1 MRTSYLLYLLFP
13 LLTFSQIDHWESV
26 VLPGDYWDY
35 LVPTS
40 QPNSNWNQLGF
51 NASSWN
57 SGPSG
62 FGYGD
67 GDDAKVISSAMSVY
81 IRKTFEIT
89 DASAV
94 GFMVLDIDYDD
105 GFVAYLNGHEIARNL
120 IFGENPE
127 FNQASEGSHEAM
139 FYQGYAPERFEVD
152 TSLLNSGTNILA
164 VQVHNQSSDSS
175 DLSALP
181 VLSLG
186 INNTSYDYS
195 TPPSWFVAPNVPVD
209 VNFTSSNLP
218 IIVIET
224 NQGQDIPNEPKI
236 DATMKIIYRGEGER
250 NLLTDVSNPSILD
263 YDGAIKIEV
272 RGSSSSLLDKKQY
285 AFTPYDDLGEKINV
299 SLLDMPKENDWIL
312 NGLAYDAS
320 FIRDFLSY
328 KLSNLI
334 GNYASRGRFCEVV
347 LNGEFRGIYVLQEK
361 LKADDSRIDIN
372 KIKESQLTL
381 PKLTGGYITK
391 ADKNEGFDTPAWYMG
406 SYGWG
411 AVNYIHEH
419 PKPTTVQPEQN
430 EYIKG
435 QFESLQNKVTPPSD
449 SSITSGYPSVID
461 IPSFVDFMILNEFAS
476 NADSYQFSTFFHK
489 DRNGKLR
496 AGPIWDFNL
505 TYGNDLFSM
514 GFDRSQ
520 TDVWQFLYEN
530 MGSYFWTDLFNDPV
544 FNCYFRKRWQALT
557 AAGMPLNST
566 EIFAFIDETTALI
579 SEAAQRQET
588 LWGTTGE
595 FNQQISDIK
604 TFISARI
611 AWISMKLTEISE
623 SNNAFQCDNIT
634 TPPLVISKIN
644 YNPLVD
650 AALDSDDYEFIEIKN
665 NSTLTIDLTGIY
677 FGGLG
682 LTYQFENGA
691 TISGGESIF
700 LSNKSESFLLRY
712 GFNSFGEF
720 SRNLSNDSEDL
731 VLRDAYGN
739 IIDEVKYKDVL
750 PWPEDADGNGS
761 FLKLVSLDSDNS
773 LASSWI
779 AQNDTAENLS
789 VNAFQYGSFIS
800 VAPNPVSD
808 KLKINSAKGK
818 ISTIQLWSVNG
829 KLFDTYNL
837 NNQQFELDMS
847 NFENGLYLLQIQ
859 TDTESFVKKIIKN

>member
-1 MRTSYLLYLLFP
+1 MRQLYIVYLIFP
-13 LLTFSQIDHWESV
+13 LFTFAQIDHWESV
-26 VLPGDYWDY
+26 VLPGDIWNY

-40 QPNSNWNQLGF
+40 QPNANWNQSF
-51 NASSWN
+51 FVSSIWS

-62 FGYGD
+62 FGF
-67 GDDAKVISSAMSVY
+67 GDDDDATVISPTMSVY
-81 IRKTFEIT
+81 IRKNIEIT
-89 DASAV
+89 DVSAIE
-94 GFMVLDIDYDD
+94 FMVLDIDYDD

-120 IFGENPE
+120 VSGEVPG
-127 FNQASEGSHEAM
+127 FDQPSEGFHEALL
-139 FYQGYAPERFEVD
+139 YQGYGPERFEVD
-152 TSLLNSGTNILA
+152 PSFLNTGTNVFA

-186 INNTSYDYS
+186 INNTSYDYR
-195 TPPSWFVAPNVPVD
+195 TPPSWFVTPYVPVT
-209 VNFTSSNLP
+209 VNFQSSNLP
-218 IIVIET
+218 VVVIDTDQE
-224 NQGQDIPNEPKI
+224 IPNEPKI

-250 NLLTDVSNPSILD
+250 NLLTDVSDATTLN

-272 RGSSSSLLDKKQY
+272 RGSSSALLDKKQY

-299 SLLDMPKENDWIL
+299 SILDMPKENDWIL
-312 NGLAYDAS
+312 NGLAYDDS
-320 FIRDFLSY
+320 YIRDYISY
-328 KLSNLI
+328 KLSNLT
-334 GNYASRGRFCEVV
+334 GNYASRGRYCEVV
-347 LNGEFRGIYVLQEK
+347 LNGDFQGIYVLQEK

-372 KIKESQLTL
+372 KIKETQLTL

-391 ADKNEGFDTPAWYMG
+391 TDKIEGSDTAAWSMD
-406 SYGWG
+406 
-411 AVNYIHEH
+411 NYLGYQSNFVHEH

-435 QFESLQNKVTPPSD
+435 QFESLQEKVTAPSD
-449 SSITSGYPSVID
+449 SSITNGYPSVID
-461 IPSFVDFMILNEFAS
+461 IPSFVDFMLLNEFAS
-476 NADSYQFSTFFHK
+476 NADAYEFSTFFHK

-505 TYGNDLFSM
+505 TYGNDLF
-514 GFDRSQ
+514 FWDYDRSK
-520 TDVWQFLYEN
+520 TDVWQFN
-530 MGSYFWTDLFNDPV
+530 FGGNDGPKFWKDLFDDEV
-544 FNCYFRKRWQALT
+544 FKCYLAKRWQTLT
-557 AAGMPLNST
+557 ATGMPLNSG
-566 EIFAFIDETTALI
+566 EIFTFIDTTTALI
-579 SEAAQRQET
+579 SEAVERQET
-588 LWGTTGE
+588 VTGTIGVFE
-595 FNQQISDIK
+595 QQIIDIK
-604 TFISARI
+604 DFISARI
-611 AWISMKLTEISE
+611 TWISNELTDTSLC
-623 SNNAFQCDNIT
+623 ATIT

-650 AALDSDDYEFIEIKN
+650 EALDSDDFEFIEIKN
-665 NSTLTIDLTGIY
+665 NSSSVVDLKGIY

-682 LTYQFENGA
+682 FTYQFENGA
-691 TISGGESIF
+691 TVSGGGSIF
-700 LSNKSESFLLRY
+700 LSNKSESFLQRY
-712 GFNSFGEF
+712 GFDSFGEF

-739 IIDEVKYKDVL
+739 IIDQVKYKDVL
-750 PWPEDADGNGS
+750 PWPEDADGNGA

-789 VNAFQYGSFIS
+789 VNAFQYGNFIS

-808 KLKINSAKGK
+808 KLKINSANGK

-859 TDTESFVKKIIKN
+859 TDSESFVKKIIKN

>member
-1 MRTSYLLYLLFP
+1 MRTSFLLYLLFP

-40 QPNSNWNQLGF
+40 QPSSDWNQLGF

-67 GDDAKVISSAMSVY
+67 GDDATVLSSTMSVY
-81 IRKTFEIT
+81 LRKTFEIT

-94 GFMVLDIDYDD
+94 GYVVLDIDYDD
-105 GFVAYLNGHEIARNL
+105 GFVAFLNGQEIARNL
-120 IFGENPE
+120 VSGEVPG
-127 FNQASEGSHEAM
+127 FNQASEGYHEALL
-139 FYQGYAPERFEVD
+139 YQGYGPERFEVD
-152 TSLLNSGTNILA
+152 LSMLTTGTNILA
-164 VQVHNQSSDSS
+164 VQVHNQSADSS

-186 INNTSYDYS
+186 ITNTSNDYS
-195 TPPSWFVAPNVPVD
+195 SPPSWFVPPYVPVD
-209 VNFTSSNLP
+209 VDFTSSNLP

-224 NQGQDIPNEPKI
+224 NQGQDIPDDPKI

-250 NLLTDVSNPSILD
+250 NFLTDVSNASILD

-299 SLLDMPKENDWIL
+299 SLLEMPKENDWIL

-320 FIRDFLSY
+320 YIRDYISY
-328 KLSNLI
+328 KLSNQT
-334 GNYASRGRFCEVV
+334 GNYASRGRYCEVV
-347 LNGEFRGIYVLQEK
+347 LNGDFQGIYVLQEK

-372 KIKESQLTL
+372 KIKETQLTL

-391 ADKNEGFDTPAWYMG
+391 TDKIEGSDTAAWSMD
-406 SYGWG
+406 
-411 AVNYIHEH
+411 NYAGYQSNFVHEH
-419 PKPTTVQPEQN
+419 PKPTTVQPEQH

-435 QFESLQNKVTPPSD
+435 QFELLQDKVTAPSD
-449 SSITSGYPSVID
+449 SSIVNGYPSVID
-461 IPSFVDFMILNEFAS
+461 IPSFVDFMLLNEFAS
-476 NADSYQFSTFFHK
+476 NADAYEFSTFFHK

-505 TYGNDLFSM
+505 TYGNDLFFW
-514 GFDRSQ
+514 GYDRSK
-520 TDVWQFLYEN
+520 TDVWQFNYGGN
-530 MGSYFWTDLFNDPV
+530 DGPKFWKDLFDDAV
-544 FNCYFRKRWQALT
+544 FKCYLAKRWQVLSAT
-557 AAGMPLNST
+557 GMPLNSV
-566 EIFAFIDETTALI
+566 EIFAFIDATTAFI
-579 SEAAQRQET
+579 SEAVERQET
-588 LWGTTGE
+588 VTETTGE
-595 FNQQISDIK
+595 FDQQIIDIK
-604 TFISARI
+604 DFISARI
-611 AWISMKLTEISE
+611 TWISNELTDTSL
-623 SNNAFQCDNIT
+623 CDNIT

-650 AALDSDDYEFIEIKN
+650 VALDPDDYEFIEIKN
-665 NSTLTIDLTGIY
+665 NSTSTVDLTGIY

-682 LTYQFENGA
+682 FTYQFENGA
-691 TISGGESIF
+691 TVSGGESIF

-731 VLRDAYGN
+731 IIRDAYGN

-750 PWPEDADGNGS
+750 PWPEDADGNGA
-761 FLKLVSLDSDNS
+761 FLKLVSVDLDNS

-789 VNAFQYGSFIS
+789 VNAFQYENFVSL
-800 VAPNPVSD
+800 APNPVSD
-808 KLKINSAKGK
+808 KLKINIAKGK
-818 ISTIQLWSVNG
+818 ISTIKLWSVNG
-829 KLFDTYNL
+829 KLYDTYTI

-859 TDTESFVKKIIKN
+859 TDTESFVKKVIKN

>member
-1 MRTSYLLYLLFP
+1 MRQLYIVYLIFP
-13 LLTFSQIDHWESV
+13 LFTFAQIDHWESV
-26 VLPGDYWDY
+26 VLPGDIWNY

-40 QPNSNWNQLGF
+40 QPNANWNQSF
-51 NASSWN
+51 FVSSIWS

-62 FGYGD
+62 FGF
-67 GDDAKVISSAMSVY
+67 GDDDDATVISPTMSVY
-81 IRKTFEIT
+81 IRKNIEIT
-89 DASAV
+89 DVSAIE
-94 GFMVLDIDYDD
+94 FMVLDIDYDD

-120 IFGENPE
+120 VSGEVPG
-127 FNQASEGSHEAM
+127 FDQPSEGFHEALL
-139 FYQGYAPERFEVD
+139 YQGYGPERFEVD
-152 TSLLNSGTNILA
+152 PSFLNTGTNVFA

-186 INNTSYDYS
+186 INNTSYDYR
-195 TPPSWFVAPNVPVD
+195 TPPSWFVTPYVPVT
-209 VNFTSSNLP
+209 VNFQSSNLP
-218 IIVIET
+218 VVVIDTDQE
-224 NQGQDIPNEPKI
+224 IPNEPKI

-250 NLLTDVSNPSILD
+250 NLLTDVSDATTLN

-272 RGSSSSLLDKKQY
+272 RGSSSALLDKKQY

-299 SLLDMPKENDWIL
+299 SILDMPKENDWIL
-312 NGLAYDAS
+312 NGLAYDDS
-320 FIRDFLSY
+320 YIRDYISY
-328 KLSNLI
+328 KLSNLT
-334 GNYASRGRFCEVV
+334 GNYASRGRYCEVV
-347 LNGEFRGIYVLQEK
+347 LNGDFQGIYVLQEK

-372 KIKESQLTL
+372 KIKETQLTL

-391 ADKNEGFDTPAWYMG
+391 TDKIEGSDTAAWSMD
-406 SYGWG
+406 
-411 AVNYIHEH
+411 NYLGYQSNFVHEH

-435 QFESLQNKVTPPSD
+435 QFESLQEKVTAPSD
-449 SSITSGYPSVID
+449 SSITNGYPSVID
-461 IPSFVDFMILNEFAS
+461 IPSFVDFMLLNEFAS
-476 NADSYQFSTFFHK
+476 NADAYEFSTFFHK

-505 TYGNDLFSM
+505 TYGNDLFFW
-514 GFDRSQ
+514 GYDRSK
-520 TDVWQFLYEN
+520 TDVWQFN
-530 MGSYFWTDLFNDPV
+530 FGGNDGPKFWKDLFDDEV
-544 FNCYFRKRWQALT
+544 FKCYLAKRWQTLT
-557 AAGMPLNST
+557 ATGMPLNSG
-566 EIFAFIDETTALI
+566 EIFTFIDTTTALI
-579 SEAAQRQET
+579 SEAVERQET
-588 LWGTTGE
+588 VTGTIGVFE
-595 FNQQISDIK
+595 QQIIDIK
-604 TFISARI
+604 DFISARI
-611 AWISMKLTEISE
+611 TWISNELTDTSLC
-623 SNNAFQCDNIT
+623 ATIT

-650 AALDSDDYEFIEIKN
+650 ETLDSDDFEFIEIKN
-665 NSTLTIDLTGIY
+665 NSSSVVD

-682 LTYQFENGA
+682 FTYQFENGA
-691 TISGGESIF
+691 TVSGGGSIF
-700 LSNKSESFLLRY
+700 LSNKSESFLQRY
-712 GFNSFGEF
+712 GFDSFGEF

-739 IIDEVKYKDVL
+739 IIDQVKYKDVL
-750 PWPEDADGNGS
+750 PWPEDADGNGA

-789 VNAFQYGSFIS
+789 VNAFQYGNFIS

-808 KLKINSAKGK
+808 KLKINSANGK

-859 TDTESFVKKIIKN
+859 TDSESFVKKIIKN